1 MIIREIKE
9 EFVTKEI
16 WLNLPVK
23 DVGKSKEFFEKIGW
37 TLNEKHKTD
46 GMVCFEVGT
55 KEMTVLFF
63 AEETFKGF
71 TKNEIS
77 DTKTGS
83 EVLISFDAESRKE
96 VGETAQKVFD
106 AGGAIFSKPQKSKA
120 GCMVLLSP
128 IWTDIVGIRFL
139 WISAK
144 CRNNRK
150 FTEGLESR
158 LKTGLRTVGEYRT
171 I

>member
-37 TLNEKHKTD
+37 TLNERHKTND
-46 GMVCFEVGT
+46 MVCFEVGA
-55 KEMTVLFF
+55 KKMTVLFF

-96 VGETAQKVFD
+96 VGETAQKVFN
-106 AGGAIFSKPQKSKA
+106 AGGAIFSEPQEIQGWMYGFAFADLDGHRWNQIFMDFSK
-120 GCMVLLSP
+120 MP
-128 IWTDIVGIRFL
+128 Q
-139 WISAK
+139 
-144 CRNNRK
+144 
-150 FTEGLESR
+150 
-158 LKTGLRTVGEYRT
+158 
-171 I
+171 